1 MSGMRKRERQTRGAW
16 SGEWGVRERTSL
28 SPCLRISLSPTPHS
42 PLPTPLVPLSFI
54 RSIHESIFDQGPDG
68 RETVAPGDFL
78 AFRKIAAIIRDRHLV
93 EFVFALEDFGGDLR
107 LEIEAVRPD
116 LEVFDHVGAED
127 FVTGLH
133 IRENRVVK
141 QIGDE
146 REHLVAD
153 EMPEVE
159 SPRHLG

>member
-1 MSGMRKRERQTRGAW
+1 MRGMRKRERQTRGEGN
-16 SGEWGVRERTSL
+16 GEWGMGDRISL

-42 PLPTPLVPLSFI
+42 PFPSPLVSLSSI

-78 AFRKIAAIIRDRHLV
+78 AFRKIAAVIRDRHLI

-133 IRENRVVK
+133 IRENRVV
-141 QIGDE
+141 
-146 REHLVAD
+146 
-153 EMPEVE
+153 
-159 SPRHLG
+159 